1 MVHCP
6 VVGAPARCA
15 PWPIISRGEKE
26 LLMSFIKEY
35 PGSLFSTTELIV
47 MDYHAVHGHDISSFD
62 LRGTHRLPT
71 VAASQALDELQD
83 QPLPTGLDRLDRA
96 LAAPEVLRGGFRR
109 GQVTEI
115 WGPPG
120 SGKTALAIQ
129 VAAHAICSG
138 HDVAWVDCFQRVNEE
153 RITRVVEHVERSRPR
168 DEDGGPA
175 QARGRFSLLSCLT
188 LPHLMAVVSQPTPR
202 LIGAGVSLIV
212 ISALSALLN
221 SALPKS
227 HDAGARSKAT
237 VAKGLSAPEKR
248 LKGLQF
254 VMSALE
260 KLAATRKCAVVILS
274 QCATKM
280 QSEQGATLVT
290 AVNTS
295 VWDQGVMTRL
305 VLFRDWA
312 WRGAKLCSVLMAGLQ
327 RLDGQATSEGVEPVS
342 TFSVGAGGVLEID
355 PQVPPGG
362 PSAAGRKRKLGQT
375 ELEVPDS
382 EDDDDDND
390 RAYGWASEDEAAM
403 PAPPPQW
410 QGSEDILLGHSGSS
424 DGATGESPR

>member
-1 MVHCP
+1 
-6 VVGAPARCA
+6 
-15 PWPIISRGEKE
+15 
-26 LLMSFIKEY
+26 
-35 PGSLFSTTELIV
+35 
-47 MDYHAVHGHDISSFD
+47 MDYHAIHGHDISSFD

-96 LAAPEVLRGGFRR
+96 LTTSNDPEIFRGRGGFRR

-129 VAAHAICSG
+129 VAAHAVCGG

-153 RITRVVEHVERSRPR
+153 RITRVVESIERSTPR

-227 HDAGARSKAT
+227 HDSGARSKSA
-237 VAKGLSAPEKR
+237 VAKGLGAPEKR

-280 QSEQGATLVT
+280 QPEQGATLVT

-312 WRGAKLCSVLMAGLQ
+312 WRGGKLGSVLMAGLQ

-355 PQVPPGG
+355 PHVPSGG

-382 EDDDDDND
+382 EADDDDEDED
-390 RAYGWASEDEAAM
+390 GTYGWASEDEAAM